1 MHLYYRMNDGSLRVS
16 GNLLPLLIIELLLAA
31 IYIYVY
37 LEKEGRKLQN
47 YRERERGGERGE
59 EKEREMGG
67 REGGSDVQEVGRLI
81 FISSIKQLKVN

>member
-47 YRERERGGERGE
+47 YRERE
-59 EKEREMGG
+59 GG
-67 REGGSDVQEVGRLI
+67 REGKKKKERDGGQGRR
-81 FISSIKQLKVN
+81 

>member
-1 MHLYYRMNDGSLRVS
+1 MHLYYRMNDGSLRIS

-47 YRERERGGERGE
+47 YRER
-59 EKEREMGG
+59 GG
-67 REGGSDVQEVGRLI
+67 REGKKKKERDGGQGRRE
-81 FISSIKQLKVN
+81 

>member
-31 IYIYVY
+31 IYIYIYVY

-47 YRERERGGERGE
+47 YRERGGERGE
-59 EKEREMGG
+59 EKERERWGAG
-67 REGGSDVQEVGRLI
+67 KEGVMY
-81 FISSIKQLKVN
+81 KK

>member
-31 IYIYVY
+31 IYIYIYVY

-47 YRERERGGERGE
+47 YRERE
-59 EKEREMGG
+59 GG
-67 REGGSDVQEVGRLI
+67 REGKKKKERWGAGKEGVMY
-81 FISSIKQLKVN
+81 KK